1 MNKAVLKVHF
11 AFKHSSVH
19 LRKISTGLG
28 CGKISWQHWDKM
40 LEDVEKQ
47 FFFQQQFNKLCL
59 AGSLDYF

>member
-11 AFKHSSVH
+11 ALKHSSVH

-47 FFFQQQFNKLCL
+47 FFFSSNSTNCVWLVL
-59 AGSLDYF
+59 